1 MDTRR
6 PLGSAAE
13 LCTGEAAGARPTR
26 LIYSPLAAWKTPVLV
41 SWERWSQEGVGSD
54 IDTSPELST
63 VVPPGPHG
71 SLGGKGASEPRGT
84 NVVVEL

>member
-6 PLGSAAE
+6 PLGSAAK
-13 LCTGEAAGARPTR
+13 LRTGEAAGARPTCP
-26 LIYSPLAAWKTPVLV
+26 IYAPLAAWKTPVLV
-41 SWERWSQEGVGSD
+41 SWERWSQEDVGSD

-71 SLGGKGASEPRGT
+71 SLGGKGVAEPQGD
-84 NVVVEL
+84 